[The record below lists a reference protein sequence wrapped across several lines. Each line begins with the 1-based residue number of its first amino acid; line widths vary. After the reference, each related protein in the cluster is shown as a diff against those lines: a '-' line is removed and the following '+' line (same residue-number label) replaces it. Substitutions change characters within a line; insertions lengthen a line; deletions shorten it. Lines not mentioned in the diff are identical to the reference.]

1 MEADV
6 CKSQANFR
14 LDDEPV
20 TDLFFGQ
27 SHEYESWRGTFNL
40 VWGIPAWFVQECW
53 FVYPTFYPS

>member
-6 CKSQANFR
+6 CISQANFR

-27 SHEYESWRGTFNL
+27 SHEYES
-40 VWGIPAWFVQECW
+40 
-53 FVYPTFYPS
+53 